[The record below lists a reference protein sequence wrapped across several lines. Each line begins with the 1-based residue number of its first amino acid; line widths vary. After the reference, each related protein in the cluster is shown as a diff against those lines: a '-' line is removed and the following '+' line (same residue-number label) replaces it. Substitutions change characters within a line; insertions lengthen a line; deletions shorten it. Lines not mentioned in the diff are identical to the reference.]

1 MDYIRDY
8 TMYAAVFGM
17 FSFSWFGWAQER
29 PRAGWRKYLGIASGL
44 ALLVCL
50 VGVYLSINNWSKPSA
65 LNDNASFTTYLVTFY
80 TEFIVAGVGAFL
92 FLRRN
97 KKEYVAPWIAL
108 VVGVHF
114 SGLVS
119 VFDDPGLYVL
129 AALLV
134 AVAAVAILIAPRLN
148 VATSAITG
156 IGAGTVLLIYAIIGL
171 VRYLAWYYVLDI

>member
-1 MDYIRDY
+1 MDYIRDF

-17 FSFSWFGWAQER
+17 FSFIWFGWAQER
-29 PRAGWRKYLGIASGL
+29 PRASWRKYLGIASGL

-65 LNDNASFTTYLVTFY
+65 LNDNTSLTVYLVTFY
-80 TEFIVAGVGAFL
+80 TEFIVAGIGAFL

-97 KKEYVAPWIAL
+97 RKEYVAPWIAL

-114 SGLVS
+114 TGLVS
-119 VFDDPGLYVL
+119 VFKDPGLYVL

-134 AVAAVAILIAPRLN
+134 AVSIAALVIAPRLN
-148 VATSAITG
+148 VAASAITG
-156 IGAGTVLLIYAIIGL
+156 IGAGTVLLIYAVIGL
-171 VRYLAWYYVLDI
+171 IRYWLV